1 MGTILDVEMP
11 EQIIWADQA
20 DSGGTVWTRTFS

>member
-11 EQIIWADQA
+11 GQVVWPDQG
-20 DSGGTVWTRTFS
+20 DCSGLAWTRTFS